1 MPSIG
6 EGLNSW
12 IDAGISFTW
21 FTRGLGCWHLID
33 TRLAHLDRH
42 DKHFVE
48 FDTIVVS
55 TKHLPPPHSLSG
67 ISHTKTIGSYYMFM
81 FMKYSYL
88 IVMLTGTVKVIR
100 NP

>member
-48 FDTIVVS
+48 FDTFVVS
-55 TKHLPPPHSLSG
+55 TKLPPHSLSG